1 MESHQ
6 IHVPNHQPD
15 EIYQVESSH
24 GFYGFFQVEA
34 MEWCHGTSRESCGIL
49 SRSVWENHET
59 WWLIGYLVVN
69 LPADMALNLEEINND
84 YDLG

>member
-34 MEWCHGTSRESCGIL
+34 ME
-49 SRSVWENHET
+49 
-59 WWLIGYLVVN
+59 
-69 LPADMALNLEEINND
+69 
-84 YDLG
+84 